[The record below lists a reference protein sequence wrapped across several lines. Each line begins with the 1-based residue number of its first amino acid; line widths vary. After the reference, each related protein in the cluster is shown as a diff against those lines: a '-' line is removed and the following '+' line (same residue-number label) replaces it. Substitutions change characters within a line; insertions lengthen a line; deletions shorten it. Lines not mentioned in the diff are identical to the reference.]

1 MWIKRLVLDNFR
13 SFYGHH
19 DIGFDKGINSLL
31 GPNGGGK
38 TTLIKAFEYC
48 LFGVTRNVTERE
60 IINDRYK
67 DECLKAKKLPSTSV
81 WVELQHGDKQY
92 IINRQFTAVEG
103 GDVQESLKINGEP
116 AENSWIHE
124 HLILPED
131 FELMNVI
138 GINLNSM
145 IKSFSSKRNAVR
157 NLIGLPLVNKISR
170 STTMAYNEY
179 ISQTKWARDQESAKV
194 ARREL
199 LERELEDI
207 NTQIGKVEVEE
218 SEVKAKLDEAK
229 RLLEE
234 ASNEAAMDSETLFKE
249 IEGLQEQ
256 HTLVADSIEEK
267 KKVFEELQE
276 YLPYF
281 LIVDRVERKIDEI
294 QKAVGRDINEFY
306 RGFGQLEGQL
316 KALRK
321 YVGKVKPDNE
331 LKIEAADIDA
341 EIKKI
346 LEMLPGRKLPSREE
360 FNEYMKVEKLLNF
373 IEYLKGLSQKSS
385 QYSAWKKEIIDL
397 EAKEIS
403 FKKRLEDAKAEARKS
418 GVKPGEVTKLEAN
431 VEHFTRKHA
440 SVQTNLERLRQD
452 RDLKSKELR
461 DIIAELSKY
470 SKMSENEEKYARKA
484 LALKELFEELVHR
497 HEKDKIAK
505 ISSKAQELFL
515 TIIEKP
521 ELFTGLE
528 LTEDYDI
535 KLHELYHPK
544 GEIPTTRPSTGETD
558 VMYVSV
564 ALALN
569 MESGNRMIILDDATI
584 NLDNK
589 YTKKVLDTINQF
601 GFEQVIMICKDTI
614 KDLVLT
620 RLDSSRAYAV
630 QYDKLKQT
638 SVITRIVGG

>member
-1 MWIKRLVLDNFR
+1 LD
-13 SFYGHH
+13 
-19 DIGFDKGINSLL
+19 
-31 GPNGGGK
+31 
-38 TTLIKAFEYC
+38 
-48 LFGVTRNVTERE
+48 
-60 IINDRYK
+60 
-67 DECLKAKKLPSTSV
+67 
-81 WVELQHGDKQY
+81 
-92 IINRQFTAVEG
+92 
-103 GDVQESLKINGEP
+103 
-116 AENSWIHE
+116 SW
-124 HLILPED
+124 
-131 FELMNVI
+131 
-138 GINLNSM
+138 
-145 IKSFSSKRNAVR
+145 
-157 NLIGLPLVNKISR
+157 
-170 STTMAYNEY
+170 
-179 ISQTKWARDQESAKV
+179 
-194 ARREL
+194 
-199 LERELEDI
+199 
-207 NTQIGKVEVEE
+207 
-218 SEVKAKLDEAK
+218 
-229 RLLEE
+229 
-234 ASNEAAMDSETLFKE
+234 
-249 IEGLQEQ
+249 
-256 HTLVADSIEEK
+256 
-267 KKVFEELQE
+267 
-276 YLPYF
+276 
-281 LIVDRVERKIDEI
+281 
-294 QKAVGRDINEFY
+294 
-306 RGFGQLEGQL
+306 
-316 KALRK
+316 
-321 YVGKVKPDNE
+321 
-331 LKIEAADIDA
+331 IEAADVDA

-346 LEMLPGRKLPSREE
+346 LEMLPGKRLPSREE

-418 GVKPGEVTKLEAN
+418 GVKPGEVAKLEAN

-461 DIIAELSKY
+461 DIIADLSKY

-589 YTKKVLDTINQF
+589 YTKKVLDAINQF
-601 GFEQVIMICKDTI
+601 GFEQVVMICKDTI